1 MDVSPPSPSVGP
13 AILID
18 VDIFLLVFT
27 VQPLRNA
34 LGENVT
40 HSEISEGQ
48 AQNLCD
54 EWNKPIQ
61 DIQLWKWDLA
71 KRSKWDWE
79 TRYPS
84 VNSKRENSI

>member
-1 MDVSPPSPSVGP
+1 MDVSLPSPSVGA

-18 VDIFLLVFT
+18 VDIFLLGFT
-27 VQPLRNA
+27 VKPLRNA

-54 EWNKPIQ
+54 E
-61 DIQLWKWDLA
+61 
-71 KRSKWDWE
+71 
-79 TRYPS
+79 
-84 VNSKRENSI
+84 